1 MKNTYT
7 ICIMLFF
14 ILKISAQQES
24 LTFGISGGTNWS
36 SLTGKDIDNLSSD
49 GSTKRAV
56 GHSIGV
62 TLDNK
67 PSNYFGLKHELF
79 YSRRVTTIRMED
91 EINPAFDSKF
101 KRQYI
106 DLFPASPT
114 LYYKGFEVYVGPY
127 LGLLLNA
134 SVQRKDE
141 NGSTYTD
148 KTIYGTGQA
157 TGDYSQKMD
166 AGFVAGLNYALPN
179 GINIGARYIRGLV
192 PILENSESKHQW
204 KIYNESIFVTIGY
217 KFNKK

>member
-24 LTFGISGGTNWS
+24 FTFGISGGTNWS
-36 SLTGKDIDNLSSD
+36 SLTGKDLDNISSD
-49 GSTKRAV
+49 GSAKSV
-56 GHSIGV
+56 IGQTIGI

-67 PSNYFGLKHELF
+67 SSNYFGLKHEIF
-79 YSRRVTTIRMED
+79 YSQRATTIRID
-91 EINPAFDSKF
+91 DKINPTFDSKF

-114 LYYKGFEVYVGPY
+114 LYYRGFEVYTGPY
-127 LGLLLNA
+127 VGLLLNA

-141 NGSTYTD
+141 NGNTYTD
-148 KTIYGTGQA
+148 KTIYGTGDA
-157 TGDYSQKMD
+157 TADYTQKMD
-166 AGFVAGLNYALPN
+166 AGLVAGLNYALPN
-179 GINIGARYIRGLV
+179 GINIGARYIRGFV
-192 PILENSESKHQW
+192 SILEDADSRHQG
-204 KIYNESIFVTIGY
+204 KIYNESFFVTIGY

>member
-1 MKNTYT
+1 MKNIYT

-24 LTFGISGGTNWS
+24 FTFGISGGTNWS
-36 SLTGKDIDNLSSD
+36 SLKGKDIDNLSSD
-49 GSTKRAV
+49 GSSKRTI
-56 GHSIGV
+56 GHSIGI

-67 PSNYFGLKHELF
+67 TSNYFGLKHELF
-79 YSRRVTTIRMED
+79 NSQRVTTIRIDD
-91 EINPAFDSKF
+91 EINPEFDSKF

-114 LYYKGFEVYVGPY
+114 LYYKGFEVYAGPY

-134 SVQRKDE
+134 SVKRKDE
-141 NGSTYTD
+141 NGNTYTD
-148 KTIYGTGQA
+148 KIIYGTGQSS
-157 TGDYSQKMD
+157 GNYSQKMD
-166 AGFVAGLNYALPN
+166 AGFIVGLNYALPN
-179 GINIGARYIRGLV
+179 GINIGARYTRGLV

-204 KIYNESIFVTIGY
+204 KIYNESFFVTIGY